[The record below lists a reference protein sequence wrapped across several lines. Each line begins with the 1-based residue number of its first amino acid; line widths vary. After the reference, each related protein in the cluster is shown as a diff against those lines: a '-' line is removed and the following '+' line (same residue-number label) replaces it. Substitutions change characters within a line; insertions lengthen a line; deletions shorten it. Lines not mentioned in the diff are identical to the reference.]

1 MWTGVADLQAA
12 KLMQRYAERRLQEDK
27 AMRDLV
33 QQVAEGHKNSKTV
46 KEKLRKMKQNIG
58 ALWHPAFCVVLFL
71 RRRSLTLTA
80 FSRLTFRS
88 ARGLGAKS
96 RTPPRGTGGGP
107 SRACQEISNHQGNP
121 RGWIAS
127 SHSHQEFRRHRGGVK
142 KKEAWSRSRYF
153 FFSNSA
159 IFVANLDCHASDCRT
174 RPAGGDVPVWA
185 EGAAGSPEGST
196 ATGPAGE
203 TGENLK
209 G

>member
-1 MWTGVADLQAA
+1 MWTGVAHLQAA
-12 KLMQRYAERRLQEDK
+12 KLMQIYAERRLQEDK

-33 QQVAEGHKNSKTV
+33 QQVAEGHMNSKTV

-58 ALWHPAFCVVLFL
+58 ALWHPTCCCCLLHTFN
-71 RRRSLTLTA
+71 SLTLTPL
-80 FSRLTFRS
+80 SRFIFGS

-96 RTPPRGTGGGP
+96 RAPTCGTGGGP
-107 SRACQEISNHQGNP
+107 SRARQEISNHQGNP
-121 RGWIAS
+121 CSRIAS
-127 SHSHQEFRRHRGGVK
+127 SHSNQEFWRHRGGVE
-142 KKEAWSRSRYF
+142 KEARSRSHYF
-153 FFSNSA
+153 FKLA
-159 IFVANLDCHASDCRT
+159 RLAANLGCRVSDCRT
-174 RPAGGDVPVWA
+174 RPAGGDVAVWA